1 MDRALSDR
9 GRGERSVKMES
20 SLREKPERH
29 ASRKLSD
36 HLTFEG
42 QKQKVHA
49 LVDKVY
55 SRKNLKL
62 AWERVRANQGA
73 GGTDGVTIGEFEA
86 DLDANLERLHRELRE
101 KTYRPQAVRRLE
113 IPKRGAPGKTRPLGI
128 PWVYGSASRRW
139 SIAGSRSLRKSL
151 IQAALGIARVARPPM
166 PWPKS
171 GAKWRL

>member
-1 MDRALSDR
+1 
-9 GRGERSVKMES
+9 MES
-20 SLREKPERH
+20 SLCEKPERH
-29 ASRKLSD
+29 ASRRLSD
-36 HLTFEG
+36 HLVLEG
-42 QKQKVHA
+42 QKQKVHS

-86 DLDANLERLHRELRE
+86 ELDANLDRLHRELRE

-113 IPKRGAPGKTRPLGI
+113 IPKRGLPARQDLSAYLRSMTGF
-128 PWVYGSASRRW
+128 ASRRW
-139 SIAGSRSLRKSL
+139 STAWSRSLRRSL
-151 IQAALGIARVARPPM
+151 IRAALGIARVARPPM

-171 GAKWRL
+171 GAKWRLETSGSWMRT

>member
-1 MDRALSDR
+1 
-9 GRGERSVKMES
+9 MES
-20 SLREKPERH
+20 SLCEKPERH
-29 ASRKLSD
+29 ASRRLSD

-42 QKQKVHA
+42 QKQKVHS

-101 KTYRPQAVRRLE
+101 KAYRPQAVRRLE
-113 IPKRGAPGKTRPLGI
+113 IPK
-128 PWVYGSASRRW
+128 SSRRW
-139 SIAGSRSLRKSL
+139 SIAWSRSLRRSL
-151 IQAALGIARVARPPM
+151 IRAALGIARVARPPM

-171 GAKWRL
+171 GAKWRLETSGSWMRT

>member
-1 MDRALSDR
+1 
-9 GRGERSVKMES
+9 MES
-20 SLREKPERH
+20 SLCEKPERH
-29 ASRKLSD
+29 ASRRLSD
-36 HLTFEG
+36 HLVLEG
-42 QKQKVHA
+42 QKQKVHS

-128 PWVYGSASRRW
+128 PRSTTGSASRRW
-139 SIAGSRSLRKSL
+139 SIAWSRSLRRSL
-151 IQAALGIARVARPPM
+151 IRAALGIARVARPPM

-171 GAKWRL
+171 GAKWRLETSGSWMRT